1 MLINKQDEKDF
12 QRFVIKEF
20 RDTSTLF
27 AITSICLPIFS
38 LMFAYYLSNNLNLLN
53 SFWLIPLIGWIYY
66 KMYFP
71 LHDLAHMNLF
81 KSSLLN
87 KIFGNIIS
95 SFFATPFESFRSE
108 HIDHH
113 KYHGT
118 DKDPARNDYDFEI
131 KNRYQFLIFLFG
143 PLFGSTIFQKF
154 RDHYTGYMVKNNSK
168 KTFDLLSFLFVI
180 IIQFLILLYFYDGI
194 IGLVKYF
201 MYVILPGITVFLFL
215 SRFRQFLE
223 HYEHAENINITS
235 DEKKVSRTF
244 KLSTIENFLL
254 SGYSFKY
261 HFEHHKYPS
270 VPAPKL
276 PKLHEL
282 YIKKFQINEQLVDH
296 GYITQLKKI
305 WNKIT

>member
-1 MLINKQDEKDF
+1 
-12 QRFVIKEF
+12 
-20 RDTSTLF
+20 
-27 AITSICLPIFS
+27 
-38 LMFAYYLSNNLNLLN
+38 
-53 SFWLIPLIGWIYY
+53 
-66 KMYFP
+66 
-71 LHDLAHMNLF
+71 
-81 KSSLLN
+81 
-87 KIFGNIIS
+87 
-95 SFFATPFESFRSE
+95 
-108 HIDHH
+108 
-113 KYHGT
+113 
-118 DKDPARNDYDFEI
+118 
-131 KNRYQFLIFLFG
+131 
-143 PLFGSTIFQKF
+143 
-154 RDHYTGYMVKNNSK
+154 
-168 KTFDLLSFLFVI
+168 
-180 IIQFLILLYFYDGI
+180 
-194 IGLVKYF
+194 